1 MNLKLT
7 WRIWLLIIFLIFS
20 LLAIFSFPPLF
31 LSKGVEIQSVEPNS
45 SAFNHGLRQGQII
58 KEIDG
63 ITINNLKD
71 FTETIKT
78 KTPTSEK
85 IKTQILTNQGEFII
99 FSNTSLEIT
108 VSEVPKTNIKTGLD
122 LTGGARAMVRA
133 KNQELTSQ
141 ELLDLIDVTR
151 NRLNVYGLSDVKV
164 LPVSD
169 LNGNKYMLIEVAG
182 ATPQDLKDLI
192 SQQGKFEAKIG
203 NETAFIGGKR
213 DIESVCSSP
222 QCSGIQ
228 SCTPSDSGEFCN
240 FAFSIYLSE
249 ESAKRHAEITK
260 KLDVNMSGSADR
272 YLSKPLELLVD
283 DVLVDTLLI
292 SEDLKGRVTTQIQIS
307 GSGSGATREEAF
319 KNTEISM
326 HKLQTILKT
335 GSLPYQLEIIK
346 LDTVS
351 PKLGQDFIRSILLAG
366 FAALLAVCIIIF
378 IRYRKIKES
387 LALLFTSVSEI
398 IIILG
403 FAALINWNLDLLSI
417 AGILATISTG
427 IDQQII
433 ILDESRQ
440 VASLSIKQ
448 KMKRA
453 LAIILGAFF
462 TGIASLIPLWWAG
475 AGLLKGFVFTTIIG
489 ITIGILITRPAFS
502 DMVKTIEE

>member
-1 MNLKLT
+1 M
-7 WRIWLLIIFLIFS
+7 LIIFLVLS
-20 LLAIFSFPPLF
+20 LLAIFSFPPLLF
-31 LSKGVEIQSVEPNS
+31 SKGVEIQSVETNS
-45 SAFNHGLRQGQII
+45 TAFNQGLRQGQII
-58 KEIDG
+58 TSIDG
-63 ITINNLKD
+63 NIINNLEDFSEIIKD
-71 FTETIKT
+71 KIPTKEKVKTIV
-78 KTPTSEK
+78 
-85 IKTQILTNQGEFII
+85 LTDQGEFILY
-99 FSNTSLEIT
+99 SNSTLEIT
-108 VSEVPKTNIKTGLD
+108 VSDVSKTNIKTGLD
-122 LTGGARAMVRA
+122 LTGGARALVKA
-133 KNQELTSQ
+133 KDQDLTSQ
-141 ELLDLIDVTR
+141 ELTDLIDVTR
-151 NRLNVYGLSDVKV
+151 NRLNVYGISDVKV
-164 LPVSD
+164 LPISD
-169 LNGNKYMLIEVAG
+169 LQGNRYMLIEVAG

-249 ESAKRHAEITK
+249 ESAKRHADITS
-260 KLDVNMSGSADR
+260 KLESNNTGGSNER
-272 YLSKPLELLVD
+272 YLSKPLELYVD
-283 DVLVDTLLI
+283 NKLVDTLLI

-307 GSGSGATREEAF
+307 GSGSGVTREEAF
-319 KNTEISM
+319 ENAESSM

-351 PKLGQDFIRSILLAG
+351 PKLGKDFIRSILLAG
-366 FAALLAVCIIIF
+366 IASLIAVCLVIF

-387 LALLFTSVSEI
+387 LALLFTSVSEV

-403 FAALINWNLDLLSI
+403 VAALINWNLDLLSI
-417 AGILATISTG
+417 AGILATIGTG

-440 VASLSIKQ
+440 ITSLSIKQ

-453 LAIILGAFF
+453 LVIILGAFF

-489 ITIGILITRPAFS
+489 ITAGILITRPAFS
-502 DMVKTIEE
+502 DIVKMIEE